1 MCWSGE
7 ASGVLAAAG
16 FGMTAYLYHS
26 GEKKELW
33 LTLFYFTL
41 MELLQAL
48 TYIYINQCNVP
59 MNKILTFLGYI
70 HLAFQPFFINM
81 VGMYFIPEDIK
92 EKISKYVYAC
102 CWITVGCFLLKAYP
116 FTDLSLCM
124 VGEEMFCGPL
134 ACSYK
139 GNWHIAWQ
147 WPLND
152 LASTPWIV
160 YQAKAHI
167 VGLHAKTYLFSAF
180 LLPFL
185 YGSWRIVLITY
196 LLGPFIAHFSTN
208 HINEFPAIWCLYSI
222 ALCCAI
228 VKSPIRKYLHVKNW
242 IFYQFVRK

>member
-26 GEKKELW
+26 GEKKALW

-81 VGMYFIPEDIK
+81 VGMYFIPKDIK

-116 FTDLSLCM
+116 YYRSLFM
-124 VGEEMFCGPL
+124 HGWRRNVLRPIGLLLQRKL
-134 ACSYK
+134 AYRM
-139 GNWHIAWQ
+139 AM
-147 WPLND
+147 
-152 LASTPWIV
+152 
-160 YQAKAHI
+160 
-167 VGLHAKTYLFSAF
+167 
-180 LLPFL
+180 
-185 YGSWRIVLITY
+185 
-196 LLGPFIAHFSTN
+196 
-208 HINEFPAIWCLYSI
+208 AIE
-222 ALCCAI
+222 
-228 VKSPIRKYLHVKNW
+228 
-242 IFYQFVRK
+242 